1 MSVPERVRN
10 HWWWRPGWRA
20 GRPIYSWHFILPS
33 DETIRAHAAAY
44 QEVLSAYDVLDIVP
58 LEWLHMTTQDVCF
71 ADEISD
77 ADRDA
82 MVEDVRG
89 RLRSH
94 EPFTV
99 TFGAPTVWTE
109 GVVLLP
115 EPNAPFAAV

>member
-1 MSVPERVRN
+1 M
-10 HWWWRPGWRA
+10 
-20 GRPIYSWHFILPS
+20 
-33 DETIRAHAAAY
+33 
-44 QEVLSAYDVLDIVP
+44 P

-82 MVEDVRG
+82 MVQGVRG
-89 RLRSH
+89 RLRAH

-99 TFGAPTVWTE
+99 TFGAPTFWTE

-115 EPNAPFAAV
+115 EHSIACRPDRPSAHT